1 MSFAP
6 TPASL
11 PPKHVVYR
19 FNEPKGL
26 PVNYHPLNPIQFL
39 LKAALLHPDK
49 LALASPD
56 GPHPVYYSFA
66 VWAQRVQNLAYA
78 LIQAGI
84 RPGDCVAVIAP
95 NSPMIADSYFGV
107 LAARAIVCAVN
118 TRLRPDDVKYIIEHS
133 GSRFILVDH
142 EFTHLLKGIDLPTI
156 VCHDTGR
163 AGDPY
168 EDFLTSGRAFSRE
181 RGWSGLDVEA
191 DENAAAVLCYTSG
204 TTGRPKGV
212 LTTYRGSYLAAIAN
226 AVEAEMNYDS
236 VYLWIVPLFH
246 AAGWC
251 YAWSA
256 AFAFSTQVTLRT
268 AAPGPIWQRL
278 LAPPSGGIEIVPGR
292 PLSHIPA
299 ATHYCAAPTVQ
310 ISLVNAPEAKR
321 VTHGVRT
328 IVAGSAPTSSLI
340 ASLESLGIRVV
351 HVYGLTETYGPF
363 VRSYARPHWKDLP
376 LEERAKLMARQGHAF
391 ATASEARVVYP
402 PKEGESDDAELVD
415 VPKDGKT
422 IGEIVTRGNIV
433 MKEYL
438 NDPKAT
444 RKAFRG
450 DHFNTGD
457 LAVWFEDG
465 SIQVMDRSKDI
476 IISGGENA
484 SSLAIE
490 QELATHPAIQEVS
503 VIARTHPK
511 WGERPMAF
519 VILRPSARKQW
530 GPSGNS
536 ENGQK
541 DANGKQGPSAFEREL
556 KAYAK
561 GRLPGFACPEWV
573 EVVNELPKTSTGKI
587 QKHEL
592 RKVVAKL

>member
-26 PVNYHPLNPIQFL
+26 PVNYHPLNPVQFL

-78 LIQAGI
+78 LIQARI
-84 RPGDCVAVIAP
+84 RPGDRVAVIAP

-142 EFTHLLKGIDLPTI
+142 EFTHLLKGINLPTI

-181 RGWSGLDVEA
+181 RGWLGLDVEA

-278 LAPPSGGIEIVPGR
+278 LAPPS
-292 PLSHIPA
+292 

-310 ISLVNAPEAKR
+310 ISLVNATEARR
-321 VTHGVRT
+321 VAHSVRT

-363 VRSYARPHWKDLP
+363 VRSYARPHWKDLS

-391 ATASEARVVYP
+391 ATALEARVVYP
-402 PKEGESDDAELVD
+402 PKDGESDDGELVD

-450 DHFNTGD
+450 NHFNTGD

-490 QELATHPAIQEVS
+490 QELATHPALQEVS

-519 VILRPSARKQW
+519 VILRPGARKQW
-530 GPSGNS
+530 GADCGAK
-536 ENGQK
+536 GK
-541 DANGKQGPSAFEREL
+541 DTNGKQQPSAFEREL

-573 EVVNELPKTSTGKI
+573 EVVDELPKTSTGKI

>member
-26 PVNYHPLNPIQFL
+26 PVNYHPLNPVQFL

-78 LIQAGI
+78 LIQARI
-84 RPGDCVAVIAP
+84 RPGDRVAVIAP

-142 EFTHLLKGIDLPTI
+142 EFTHLLKGINLP
-156 VCHDTGR
+156 HYP
-163 AGDPY
+163 GDPY

-181 RGWSGLDVEA
+181 RGWLGLDVEA
-191 DENAAAVLCYTSG
+191 DENAAAVLCYTC
-204 TTGRPKGV
+204 PKGV

-278 LAPPSGGIEIVPGR
+278 LAPPSGGIETVPGQL
-292 PLSHIPA
+292 LSHIPA

-310 ISLVNAPEAKR
+310 ISLVNATEARR
-321 VTHGVRT
+321 VAHSVRT

-363 VRSYARPHWKDLP
+363 VRSYARPHWKDLS

-391 ATASEARVVYP
+391 ATALEARVVYP
-402 PKEGESDDAELVD
+402 PKDGESDDGELVD

-450 DHFNTGD
+450 NHFNTGD

-490 QELATHPAIQEVS
+490 QELATHPALQEVS

-519 VILRPSARKQW
+519 VILRPGARKQW
-530 GPSGNS
+530 GADCGAK
-536 ENGQK
+536 GK
-541 DANGKQGPSAFEREL
+541 DTNGKQQPSAFEREL

-573 EVVNELPKTSTGKI
+573 EVVDELPKTSTGKI